1 MGHQNSADTTNV
13 CVIKLQSKLL
23 DNQILEGIV
32 SGDRN
37 RINGVFRYL
46 YRTHYQG
53 ILKLVTSN
61 RGSESDATDTFQ
73 NALLILFDQIKADR
87 FKGKS
92 SIKTYLFAIC
102 RNLWLKE
109 LSKKHHENSSLEQL
123 PTLVAEGPDLGDQIN
138 FSSKKIT
145 LSYLLE
151 QLDESC
157 QEVLTDFYY
166 RGMSI
171 KEIAT
176 KYSLTNEDS
185 AKNKKYRCMK
195 KLMDLVKSKNIDMND
210 ISMGH

>member
-1 MGHQNSADTTNV
+1 M
-13 CVIKLQSKLL
+13 CVIKLQSELL

-32 SGDRN
+32 SGDRS

-46 YRTHYQG
+46 YKVHYQG

-61 RGSESDATDTFQ
+61 KGTESDATDTFQ
-73 NALLILFDQIKADR
+73 NALLILYDQIKGNR

-92 SIKTYLFAIC
+92 SVKTYLFAIC

-123 PTLVAEGPDLGDQIN
+123 PNLVDDSPDLGSQIN
-138 FSSKKIT
+138 FSSKRIT

-151 QLDESC
+151 QLDDSC

-171 KEIAT
+171 RDIAA
-176 KYSLTNEDS
+176 KYALTNEDS

>member
-1 MGHQNSADTTNV
+1 M
-13 CVIKLQSKLL
+13 L

-32 SGDRN
+32 SGDRS

-46 YRTHYQG
+46 YKVHYQG

-61 RGSESDATDTFQ
+61 KGTESDATDTFQ
-73 NALLILFDQIKADR
+73 NALLILYDQIKGNR

-92 SIKTYLFAIC
+92 SVKTYLFAIC

-123 PTLVAEGPDLGDQIN
+123 PNLVDDSPDLGSQIN
-138 FSSKKIT
+138 FSSKRIT

-151 QLDESC
+151 QLDDSC

-171 KEIAT
+171 RDIAA
-176 KYSLTNEDS
+176 KYALTNEDS